1 MKIGK
6 VTGNA
11 LKRSVLKPI
20 TYRRDEILKGA
31 GIGEDCALFAVP
43 EGYLLT
49 SCVQEAAVAGKAD
62 MALLIGRCA
71 NSLATAGS
79 QPIAATLGLILPQS
93 MEEPQLKA
101 LMTDAHEAC
110 KALQM
115 QIAGGHTTVS
125 SAVNCPLAVV
135 TAYGLVQKCQPEKEH
150 QAAKKDSA
158 AAQECGSIRT
168 MKGLAAGQDIVL
180 SKWIGLEG
188 TALLA
193 EKYNESLKSRYPAYM
208 IEEAAGFT
216 KYMSVLP
223 EAAVAGKSG
232 VCYMHDAS
240 EGGILAALWEMAES
254 KGVGLTIDLKK
265 LPIRQETVEV
275 CEHVGVNPYELLS
288 GGCLIMTTED
298 GNGLVNSLE
307 QAHIPAVI
315 IGKITDSKERLI
327 LNEDE
332 VRYMDRP
339 GVDEIYRKVPE
350 GL

>member
-6 VTGNA
+6 VTGNV
-11 LKRSVLKPI
+11 LKRSVLRPI

-43 EGYLLT
+43 EGYVPA

-71 NSLATAGS
+71 NSLAAAGS
-79 QPIAATLGLILPQS
+79 QPIAAMLSLILPQS
-93 MEEPQLKA
+93 MEEHELKA
-101 LMTDAHEAC
+101 LVTDAHEAC

-125 SAVNCPLAVV
+125 NAVNCPLAVV
-135 TAYGLVQKCQPEKEH
+135 AAYGLQEKST
-150 QAAKKDSA
+150 K
-158 AAQECGSIRT
+158 
-168 MKGLAAGQDIVL
+168 MKGLTAGQDIVL

-193 EKYNESLKSRYPAYM
+193 EKYEDSLKGRYPAYM
-208 IEEAAGFT
+208 IEEAEGFA
-216 KYMSVLP
+216 KYMSVLS
-223 EAAVAGKSG
+223 ESAVAVKSG
-232 VCYMHDAS
+232 VGYMHDAS

-275 CEHVGVNPYELLS
+275 CEHVGANPYELLS

-298 GNGLVNSLE
+298 GLGLVQNLE

-315 IGKITDSKERLI
+315 VGKVTDSKDRLI

-339 GVDEIYRKVPE
+339 GVDEVYR
-350 GL
+350 LL